1 MTEAEQELR
10 CPQCGSTRT
19 WRDGI
24 RYTDF
29 VQVQRYICRN
39 CGYRF
44 SDPECQ
50 QLRKKPIRIL
60 IEGLETVAHAHTQ
73 TQRKFN
79 ALGMSEHV
87 ERIPTKALK
96 SILDIRS
103 SRQICVNQAKGA
115 KNLVAAQN
123 QTQAAGITP
132 QAQIDVKGDIIN
144 FLWWME
150 KQGYAHESIRG
161 AGSSL
166 RALIARGANLGD
178 PETIKEALAREQK
191 WSQARRRNVI
201 NAYTIFL
208 KFKGLQWEK
217 PKCNV
222 TRKFPFIPTEQEI
235 DALIAACPTT
245 VSTFLQLLKETAM
258 RSGEAKRLLWTDID
272 FERRTVVLNEP
283 EKNSLPRIWNA
294 SSKLLSMLNALPRKS
309 LKVFGDGP
317 INSMKTTFIKARRRL
332 AIKLQNPRLTQ
343 IHFHTLRHWKAT
355 IEYHR
360 TKDLL
365 HVMAFLG
372 HKKSDNTL
380 IYVQLDEKLFKDW
393 DDNFITKIAH
403 NVREACALIETGFD
417 YVTGEY
423 NDGGKIFRKRK

>member
-1 MTEAEQELR
+1 MTNAEQELC
-10 CPQCGSTRT
+10 CPQCGSAKL
-19 WRDGI
+19 WRDGL
-24 RYTDF
+24 RYTGF
-29 VQVQRYICRN
+29 GQVQRFVCRN

-44 SDPECQ
+44 SDPESQ
-50 QLRKKPIRIL
+50 QLRKKHIWTQ
-60 IEGLETVAHAHTQ
+60 IEGPRTVARTQ
-73 TQRKFN
+73 TQRDFN
-79 ALGMSEHV
+79 AVSILEHV
-87 ERIPTKALK
+87 ERILTKPLK
-96 SILDIRS
+96 SKPDIPFT
-103 SRQICVNQAKGA
+103 RQICVNRTKGA
-115 KNLVAAQN
+115 KNLAAAEN

-132 QAQIDVKGDIIN
+132 QDNPDLKGNIIN

-150 KQGYAHESIRG
+150 KQGYACQSIRG
-161 AGSSL
+161 AGSAL
-166 RALIARGANLGD
+166 RALLARGANLGD
-178 PETIKEALAREQK
+178 PETVKEALAREQK

-201 NAYTIFL
+201 NTYTVFL
-208 KFKGLQWEK
+208 KFEGLQWEK

-245 VSTFLQLLKETAM
+245 VSAFLQLLKETAM
-258 RSGEAKRLLWTDID
+258 RSGEAKKLLWTDID
-272 FERRTVVLNEP
+272 FERRTIVLNEP
-283 EKNSLPRIWNA
+283 EKNSLPRIWNP
-294 SSKLLSMLNALPRKS
+294 SPKLLSMLNVLQRKS

-332 AIKLQNPRLTQ
+332 AIKLQNPRLFQ

-355 IEYHR
+355 MEYHR

>member
-1 MTEAEQELR
+1 MAGTELIIR
-10 CPQCGSTRT
+10 CPQCGSEKT

-24 RYTDF
+24 RYNGF
-29 VQVQRYICRN
+29 EEIQRFICRN

-44 SDPECQ
+44 SDPEA
-50 QLRKKPIRIL
+50 LREIQAKVQGIYRGGIVSAESKNSAMSKRIQ
-60 IEGLETVAHAHTQ
+60 TVQ
-73 TQRKFN
+73 TK
-79 ALGMSEHV
+79 S
-87 ERIPTKALK
+87 LK
-96 SILDIRS
+96 SSPALPYD
-103 SRQICVNQAKGA
+103 RQICVTKIKGA
-115 KNLVAAQN
+115 KNLAAAN
-123 QTQAAGITP
+123 SQTQAAGIAP
-132 QAQIDVKGDIIN
+132 QDKPDLKGDIIN

-150 KQGYAHESIRG
+150 KQGYAYQSIRG

-166 RALIARGANLGD
+166 RALIARDANLGD
-178 PETIKEALAREQK
+178 PETVKEALAREQK

-201 NAYTIFL
+201 NTYTVFL

-272 FERRTVVLNEP
+272 FERRTIVLNEP
-283 EKNSLPRIWNA
+283 EKNSLPRIWNP
-294 SSKLLSMLNALPRKS
+294 SPKLLSMLNVLPRKS

-332 AIKLQNPRLTQ
+332 AIKLQNPRLFQ

-355 IEYHR
+355 MEYHR

-372 HKKSDNTL
+372 HKKKRQHPHIRT
-380 IYVQLDEKLFKDW
+380 I
-393 DDNFITKIAH
+393 
-403 NVREACALIETGFD
+403 R
-417 YVTGEY
+417 
-423 NDGGKIFRKRK
+423 RKTFQRLG